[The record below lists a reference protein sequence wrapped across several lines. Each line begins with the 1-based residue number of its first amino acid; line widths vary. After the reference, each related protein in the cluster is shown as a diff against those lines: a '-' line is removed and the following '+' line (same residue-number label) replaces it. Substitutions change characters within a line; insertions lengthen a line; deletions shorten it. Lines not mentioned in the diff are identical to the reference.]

1 MAMNFCKTAGL
12 SMAKSFLAL
21 PRPSQDGMSG
31 DFLESP
37 FVGENLR
44 REGFREKKIEEKER
58 C

>member
-1 MAMNFCKTAGL
+1 
-12 SMAKSFLAL
+12 MAKSFLAL

>member
-21 PRPSQDGMSG
+21 PRLIQDGMSG
-31 DFLESP
+31 DFLESL

-44 REGFREKKIEEKER
+44 KEGFREEKIEEKER